1 MNIRISTIPDVEPT
15 IRQCRIIRIV
25 LMVAVG
31 LTVAN
36 ARCVEAQAPAQSSS
50 SQTAASSMPATS
62 TPPQITSEY
71 RINPEDVLDLYV
83 FDVPEL
89 SREYT
94 VSSAG
99 NVTVPLLPKPV
110 QAAGLS
116 PDQFARALEQN
127 FREAGSLSRPQITVT
142 VKQSRRS
149 MVAVNGAVRAPQT
162 VAVSGRTQLLS
173 VLSQCGGLADDH
185 GGIVTVSRGAVA
197 LHELDAE
204 GKPGDP
210 TVTVE
215 LKRLMDAS
223 DPTSQFSVWPGDR
236 VSVEHAGIFY
246 VLGEVGHPG
255 GYNLKSAQE
264 QVTILEALAIA
275 GDVTFVA
282 KKSKAVIIRKDSKD
296 PSGRREIALN
306 ITNILSGRAPDQILQ
321 SNDVLYVPA
330 SGGRRAVRTLS
341 NVPGAVAAAAAYS
354 RF

>member
-1 MNIRISTIPDVEPT
+1 MNIKTSPIPDAKPTLRPSRMIRVALMLAVASSAASAHHAAAQTRVEGSTPTSVTSAQAVSNKLEPT
-15 IRQCRIIRIV
+15 SDY
-25 LMVAVG
+25 L
-31 LTVAN
+31 
-36 ARCVEAQAPAQSSS
+36 
-50 SQTAASSMPATS
+50 
-62 TPPQITSEY
+62 
-71 RINPEDVLDLYV
+71 INPEDVLDLYV

-94 VSSAG
+94 VGPAG
-99 NVTVPLLPKPV
+99 SLTVPLLPRPV

-116 PDQFARALEQN
+116 PDQLARALEQS

-149 MVAVNGAVRAPQT
+149 MVAVTGAVRAPQS
-162 VAVSGRTQLLS
+162 VAVSGRTQLQS
-173 VLSQCGGLADDH
+173 IISQCGGLADDH
-185 GGIVTVSRGAVA
+185 GSTVIVSRGPLA
-197 LHELDAE
+197 LHDLDAE
-204 GKPGDP
+204 GKPGDA

-223 DPTSQFSVWPGDR
+223 DPMSQFSVWPGDR

-282 KKSKAVIIRKDSKD
+282 KKSKAVIIRKDTTA
-296 PSGRREIALN
+296 PNGRKEIALN
-306 ITNILSGRAPDQILQ
+306 LSNILAGHSPDQVLQ

-330 SGGRRAVRTLS
+330 SGGKRAIRTLS
-341 NVPGAVAAAAAYS
+341 SVPGAVAAAATYS